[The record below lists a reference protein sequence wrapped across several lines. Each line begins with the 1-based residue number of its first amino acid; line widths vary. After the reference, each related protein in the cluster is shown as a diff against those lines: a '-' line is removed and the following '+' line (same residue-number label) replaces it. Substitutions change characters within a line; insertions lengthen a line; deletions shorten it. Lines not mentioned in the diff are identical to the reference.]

1 MKIVD
6 DIIQPQ
12 GAKLK
17 PQEEMLIHFAK
28 ACESLQVQMIGSVL
42 LASLTYEANWKTVIV
57 IFFFCYFFITMYFPL
72 KKCLYVIEY
81 LCKRLTSYARYFKY
95 HKDILENL
103 QFNGDHFQIKQMK
116 TVKESIL
123 DIFCDQSTPK
133 DISQTSKYIDPLMQR
148 VFFLQFEQFK
158 IFFFS

>member
-17 PQEEMLIHFAK
+17 PQEEMLINFAK

-57 IFFFCYFFITMYFPL
+57 IFFFL
-72 KKCLYVIEY
+72 
-81 LCKRLTSYARYFKY
+81 
-95 HKDILENL
+95 
-103 QFNGDHFQIKQMK
+103 
-116 TVKESIL
+116 
-123 DIFCDQSTPK
+123 
-133 DISQTSKYIDPLMQR
+133 
-148 VFFLQFEQFK
+148 
-158 IFFFS
+158 